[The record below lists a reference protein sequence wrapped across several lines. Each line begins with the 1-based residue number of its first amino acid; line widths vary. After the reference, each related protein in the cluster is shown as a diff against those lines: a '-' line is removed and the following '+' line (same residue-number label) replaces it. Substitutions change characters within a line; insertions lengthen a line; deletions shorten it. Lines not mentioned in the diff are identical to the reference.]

1 MTPTRPMPPTVMPI
15 ASSQVVVPIHAIKQP
30 STISP
35 VEVIAICLGVIAVE
49 VTRARR
55 TRSAGSVLEVTAD
68 AASALEFA
76 LARMRADGAGEAV
89 LAAFARHF
97 EQLQDPAAGMLP
109 GDALEPVDD
118 VPTLEGLDDAGNDCA
133 GVRDRLAII
142 KLNGGLGTSM
152 GLRSPKSLIEVKPG
166 HTFLDVL
173 VHQVLALRAKHDDAR
188 LPLVLLDSFS
198 TRARTLE
205 ALPAA
210 LAVPGIPPD
219 FLQSREPKL
228 RADTL
233 APVDWPADPE
243 LEWCPPGHGDLYVSL
258 HASGMLA
265 TLLDAGIDWAFV
277 SNSDNLGAEVDAR
290 IPAWADAHGVPFVME
305 VVRGTAADRKGGH
318 IARRRVDGRTVLRET
333 AQAPPGDGSFTDVD
347 RWRFYNT
354 NNLWIDLRALRRLLD
369 EDPAGPTLPLI
380 VNRKTVDPR
389 DASSPPV
396 LQLETAMG
404 AAIGAIDGARA
415 VLVPRTRFAPVKT
428 IDDLLLIR
436 SDAYAL
442 DGHGHVSPTFDG
454 PPPVVALDPK
464 HYTSLADLE
473 RRFPHGPPSLRA
485 ARSLTVHG
493 AVTFGAD
500 VRIVGDGCVTGPAI
514 LPDGCIIEP

>member
-1 MTPTRPMPPTVMPI
+1 MTPTRPMPPSVMPI
-15 ASSQVVVPIHAIKQP
+15 ASSQVVVPIQAIRQP

-35 VEVIAICLGVIAVE
+35 VEVIAICLGVIAAE
-49 VTRARR
+49 LTRASQR
-55 TRSAGSVLEVTAD
+55 RSAGSVLEVTAD
-68 AASALEFA
+68 AASALELA
-76 LARMRADGAGEAV
+76 LARLRADGAGEAV
-89 LAAFARHF
+89 LAAFARRF
-97 EQLQDPAAGMLP
+97 EQLQDPAAGQLP

-118 VPTLEGLDDAGNDCA
+118 VPALEELDDAGSDPA
-133 GVRDRLAII
+133 AILDRLAII

-152 GLRSPKSLIEVKPG
+152 GLSGPKSLIEVKPG
-166 HTFLDVL
+166 HTFLDVIAR
-173 VHQVLALRAKHDDAR
+173 QTLALRARHSAR

-233 APVDWPADPE
+233 APVDWPANAE

-265 TLLDAGIDWAFV
+265 TLLDTGIDWAFV

-290 IPAWADAHGVPFVME
+290 IPAWADPHDVPFVME

-318 IARRRVDGRTVLRET
+318 IARRRADGRTVLRET
-333 AQAPPGDGSFTDVD
+333 AQAPPDDDSFTDVD

-354 NNLWIDLRALRRLLD
+354 NNLWIDLRALQRLLD
-369 EDPAGPTLPLI
+369 DDHAGPPLPLI

-404 AAIGAIDGARA
+404 GAIGAIDGARA

-428 IDDLLLIR
+428 TDDLLLIR

-442 DGHGHVSPTFDG
+442 GDAGHVSPAFDG
-454 PPPVVALDPK
+454 PPPVVSLDPE
-464 HYTSLADLE
+464 HYKSLADLD

-500 VRIVGDGCVTGPAI
+500 VRIVGDASVTGPAI

>member
-1 MTPTRPMPPTVMPI
+1 MPPSVMPI
-15 ASSQVVVPIHAIKQP
+15 ESSQVVVPIHAIREP
-30 STISP
+30 STIAP
-35 VEVIAICLGVIAVE
+35 AEVIAICLGVIVAE
-49 VTRARR
+49 LTRASRK
-55 TRSAGSVLEVTAD
+55 RSPGSVLEVTAD
-68 AASALEFA
+68 ALDLSLQR
-76 LARMRADGAGEAV
+76 LRADGAGEPIC
-89 LAAFARHF
+89 AAFARRF
-97 EQLQDPAAGMLP
+97 AQLQDPGAGLLP

-118 VPTLEGLDDAGNDCA
+118 VAVLAELDGAGDPTAIL
-133 GVRDRLAII
+133 DRLAVI

-152 GLRSPKSLIEVKPG
+152 GLHGPKSLIEVKPG
-166 HTFLDVL
+166 HTFLDVIAR
-173 VHQVLALRAKHDDAR
+173 QVLALRAHNDAR

-205 ALPAA
+205 TLPAA

-233 APVDWPADPE
+233 APVDWPADPA

-265 TLLDAGIDWAFV
+265 TLLAAGIDWAFV

-290 IPAWADAHGVPFVME
+290 IPAWADTHGVPFVME

-318 IARRRVDGRTVLRET
+318 IARREGRLVLRET
-333 AQAPPGDGSFTDVD
+333 AQAPPGDESFTDVD

-354 NNLWIDLRALRRLLD
+354 NNLWVDLRALQRLLD
-369 EDPAGPTLPLI
+369 QDPAGPALPLI

-404 AAIGAIDGARA
+404 AAIGAIVGARA

-428 IDDLLLIR
+428 TDDLLLVR

-442 DGHGHVSPTFDG
+442 DDDGHVSPTFDG
-454 PPPVVALDPK
+454 PPPVVALDPEF
-464 HYTSLADLE
+464 YNSLADLQQ
-473 RRFPHGPPSLRA
+473 RFPRGAPSLRA
-485 ARSLTVHG
+485 AHSFTVHG
-493 AVTFGAD
+493 DVTFGAE
-500 VRIVGDGCVTGPAI
+500 VQIVGDGTVTGPAI
-514 LPDGCIIEP
+514 VPDGCIIKP

>member
-1 MTPTRPMPPTVMPI
+1 
-15 ASSQVVVPIHAIKQP
+15 
-30 STISP
+30 
-35 VEVIAICLGVIAVE
+35 LGVIVAE
-49 VTRARR
+49 LTRASQ
-55 TRSAGSVLEVTAD
+55 TRSAGSVLRVTAD
-68 AASALEFA
+68 ALDLSLER
-76 LARMRADGAGEAV
+76 LRDDGAGEAV
-89 LAAFARHF
+89 LAAFARRF
-97 EQLQDPAAGMLP
+97 AQLQNPDAGMLP
-109 GDALEPVDD
+109 GDTLKPVDD
-118 VPTLEGLDDAGNDCA
+118 VTALEELGEANTPATIL
-133 GVRDRLAII
+133 DRLAII

-152 GLRSPKSLIEVKPG
+152 GLQGPKSLIEVKPG
-166 HTFLDVL
+166 HTFLDVIGR
-173 VHQVLALRAKHDDAR
+173 QVLALRARHGAR

-290 IPAWADAHGVPFVME
+290 IPGWANAHGVPFVME

-318 IARRRVDGRTVLRET
+318 IARRRADGRVVLRET
-333 AQAPPGDGSFTDVD
+333 AQAPPDDDSFTDVD

-354 NNLWIDLRALRRLLD
+354 NNLWVDLRALQRLLD
-369 EDPAGPTLPLI
+369 EDPAGPALPLI

-389 DASSPPV
+389 DATSPPV

-415 VLVPRTRFAPVKT
+415 VLVPRTRFTPVKT
-428 IDDLLLIR
+428 TDDLLLIR

-442 DGHGHVSPTFDG
+442 DDDGRVSPTFDG
-454 PPPVVALDPK
+454 PPPVVALDPN
-464 HYTSLADLE
+464 HYKSLADLE
-473 RRFPHGPPSLRA
+473 RRFPHGAPSLRS

-493 AVTFGAD
+493 DVTFGAH
-500 VRIVGDGCVTGPAI
+500 VQIVGAGSVTGPAI
-514 LPDGCIIEP
+514 VPDGCKIEP

>member
-1 MTPTRPMPPTVMPI
+1 VTVDP
-15 ASSQVVVPIHAIKQP
+15 
-30 STISP
+30 
-35 VEVIAICLGVIAVE
+35 
-49 VTRARR
+49 
-55 TRSAGSVLEVTAD
+55 LEL
-68 AASALEFA
+68 SLQR
-76 LARMRADGAGEAV
+76 LRADGAGEAV
-89 LAAFARHF
+89 VAAFARRF
-97 EQLQDPAAGMLP
+97 AQLQDPEAGMLP
-109 GDALEPVDD
+109 DDVLEPVDD
-118 VPTLEGLDDAGNDCA
+118 VPALTELDEGGDPTAIL
-133 GVRDRLAII
+133 DRLAII

-152 GLRSPKSLIEVKPG
+152 GLHGPKSLIEVKPG
-166 HTFLDVL
+166 HTFLDVIAR
-173 VHQVLALRAKHDDAR
+173 QVLAQRAAHTAR
-188 LPLVLLDSFS
+188 LPLVFLDSFS

-210 LAVPGIPPD
+210 LAIPGIPPD

-258 HASGMLA
+258 HASGMLT

-290 IPAWADAHGVPFVME
+290 IPAWADAHGVSFVME

-318 IARRRVDGRTVLRET
+318 IARHDGRLVLRET
-333 AQAPPGDGSFTDVD
+333 AQAPPGDASFTDVD

-354 NNLWIDLRALRRLLD
+354 NNLWVDLRALRHLLD
-369 EDPAGPTLPLI
+369 DDPAGPALPLI

-428 IDDLLLIR
+428 TDDLLLVR
-436 SDAYAL
+436 SDVFAL
-442 DGHGHVSPTFDG
+442 DGDGHLSPTFHG
-454 PPPVVALDPK
+454 APPVVALDPK
-464 HYTSLADLE
+464 HYKSIADLE
-473 RRFPHGPPSLRA
+473 RRFPHGAPSLRA
-485 ARSLTVHG
+485 AHSLTVHG
-493 AVTFGAD
+493 DVTFGAE
-500 VRIVGDGCVTGPAI
+500 VQIVGDGTVTGPAI
-514 LPDGCIIEP
+514 VPNGCIIGA

>member
-1 MTPTRPMPPTVMPI
+1 
-15 ASSQVVVPIHAIKQP
+15 
-30 STISP
+30 
-35 VEVIAICLGVIAVE
+35 LGVIVAE
-49 VTRARR
+49 LTRASRA
-55 TRSAGSVLEVTAD
+55 RSAGSVLEVTAD
-68 AASALEFA
+68 AASALDLA
-76 LARMRADGAGEAV
+76 LDRMRADGAGEAL
-89 LAAFARHF
+89 LAAFARRF
-97 EQLQDPAAGMLP
+97 AQLQDPAAGLLP

-118 VPTLEGLDDAGNDCA
+118 VPGVEELDGADAPNA
-133 GVRDRLAII
+133 ILHRLAII

-152 GLRSPKSLIEVKPG
+152 GLHGPKSLIEVKPG
-166 HTFLDVL
+166 NTFLDVISR
-173 VHQVLALRAKHDDAR
+173 QVLALRTRHGAR

-228 RADTL
+228 RADTV

-258 HASGMLA
+258 HASGMLT

-290 IPAWADAHGVPFVME
+290 IPAWADANGVPFVME

-318 IARRRVDGRTVLRET
+318 IARRLADGRTVLRET
-333 AQAPPGDGSFTDVD
+333 AQAPPGDSSFTDVD

-354 NNLWIDLRALRRLLD
+354 NNLWVDLRALQRLLD
-369 EDPAGPTLPLI
+369 DDPAGPVLPLI
-380 VNRKTVDPR
+380 INRKSVDPR

-428 IDDLLLIR
+428 TDDLLLIR

-442 DGHGHVSPTFDG
+442 HDDGHVAPTFIG

-464 HYTSLADLE
+464 YYKSLADLE

-500 VRIVGDGCVTGPAI
+500 VQIVGDGSVTGPAI
-514 LPDGCIIEP
+514 LPDGRIIEP